1 MLFDHPGQLE
11 APSLVGGGGSV
22 LFEVFPGGILI
33 QHVGAI
39 GGPGHDVQ
47 AVPRLQRVLTPRPG
61 LVLRFLQR
69 AGRLYPQQCP
79 RTHKDWRGGGV
90 LGHRGGEKGGKKK
103 EERKWKQS
111 IVKMKDIMGMA
122 GRERRNGRRPKTMEY
137 RTGEGHGGDGRKM
150 WVDKSKLRIEKETK
164 TSSRM
169 GERVRGREW
178 GEVQYQI
185 FKWRNI

>member
-79 RTHKDWRGGGV
+79 RTHKDWCGGGV
-90 LGHRGGEKGGKKK
+90 LGHRGGEKGGKK
-103 EERKWKQS
+103 RKRQ
-111 IVKMKDIMGMA
+111 KMKTKHCKN
-122 GRERRNGRRPKTMEY
+122 ERY
-137 RTGEGHGGDGRKM
+137 HGDGREG
-150 WVDKSKLRIEKETK
+150 EK
-164 TSSRM
+164 
-169 GERVRGREW
+169 
-178 GEVQYQI
+178 
-185 FKWRNI
+185 KWEKAKDHGI